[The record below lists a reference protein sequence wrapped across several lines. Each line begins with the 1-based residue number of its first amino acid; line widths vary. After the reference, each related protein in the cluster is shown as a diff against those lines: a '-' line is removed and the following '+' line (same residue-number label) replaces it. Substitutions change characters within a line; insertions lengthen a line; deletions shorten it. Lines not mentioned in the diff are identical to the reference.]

1 MKFGK
6 SKIYAEI
13 AEAIDQLKD
22 LQESD
27 DIESAHAEADDILC
41 TVLEVLGC
49 TKLVEEYKKVQ
60 KWYA

>member
-1 MKFGK
+1 MSNNINKV
-6 SKIYAEI
+6 YAEI
-13 AEAIDQLKD
+13 MEAIYQLKD

-49 TKLVEEYKKVQ
+49 IELVKEYKKVQ